1 MTQAAPIQ
9 TTQDAPGP
17 VTSRAGLARF
27 MRRICSEIGAD
38 RYMLVEPSVER
49 GPKSVRII
57 TSNWIFDA
65 LEELG
70 TAGIAAILESDHAA
84 GAGMQ
89 PRVIVTAE
97 AAFLSSEERR
107 ALRDHGHAELYCQKL
122 DVSGSRIFALFSGEV
137 RHCIN
142 AVALLRAH
150 MACRYAL
157 NQFFAA
163 TSRHASRDPLSE
175 RERECLA
182 WVSQGKTTDEVAVIL
197 GVSSNTVNSYV
208 AHAIQKFGA
217 SNRAMAIATAI
228 RSGII

>member
-1 MTQAAPIQ
+1 MIQAAPIQ
-9 TTQDAPGP
+9 TTQDAHGP

-27 MRRICSEIGAD
+27 MRRTCNEIGAD

-65 LEELG
+65 LEDLG
-70 TAGIAAILESDHAA
+70 TAGIAAIIESGDAA

-89 PRVIVTAE
+89 PRAIVTAE
-97 AAFLSSEERR
+97 AAFLSAEEKR
-107 ALRDHGHAELYCQKL
+107 ALRDHCHVELYCQKL
-122 DVSGSRIFALFSGEV
+122 DVGGTRVFALFSCEA
-137 RHCIN
+137 RQCIN
-142 AVALLRAH
+142 SAALARAH
-150 MACRYAL
+150 MACCYAL

-163 TSRHASRDPLSE
+163 MGRRASRDPLSE